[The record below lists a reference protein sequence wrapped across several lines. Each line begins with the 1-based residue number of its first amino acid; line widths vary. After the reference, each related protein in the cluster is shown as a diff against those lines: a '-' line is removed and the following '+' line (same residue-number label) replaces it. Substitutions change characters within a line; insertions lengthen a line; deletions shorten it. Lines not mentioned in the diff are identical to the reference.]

1 MRATAHDYSRA
12 TRGHARVCVAIAP
25 AAPPLFGDAP
35 LTTRRPLANLADMDI
50 DLHELSRKL
59 AVLDERNKIV
69 QTEFRSAS
77 DRIARMLAEE
87 AAERRADMEKL
98 RAEIA
103 EREAEAAKR
112 EAQRDAEI
120 AKRDA
125 EAAEREAEVAK
136 REAKRDAEAAK
147 RDAVAAKRGAWIV
160 TSVAGIMVASVT
172 VMSIIMAR
180 LLA

>member
-1 MRATAHDYSRA
+1 
-12 TRGHARVCVAIAP
+12 
-25 AAPPLFGDAP
+25 
-35 LTTRRPLANLADMDI
+35 MDI
-50 DLHELSRKL
+50 DLHELSRKVT
-59 AVLDERNKIV
+59 VLEERNKIV
-69 QTEFRSAS
+69 QTEFRTAS

-112 EAQRDAEI
+112 EA
-120 AKRDA
+120 
-125 EAAEREAEVAK
+125 
-136 REAKRDAEAAK
+136 KRDAEAAK
-147 RDAVAAKRGAWIV
+147 RESDAAKRGAWIV